1 MSDVKPDVPNEEV
14 EPPTEEAVKFISRL
28 NNAKQELISVM
39 REFSRLLN
47 IKTLSINKTDKEKEH
62 ENRVIDELIRA
73 AITVDRINPE
83 QNEGVLSLSV
93 FAARLSL
100 LLRNAGNELA
110 YEVQKLSDR
119 VAVLEGSE
127 PRKEEPREDPAKKYI
142 LEEAKK
148 LGLKISIE
156 EE

>member
-1 MSDVKPDVPNEEV
+1 MQPSNPNEQI
-14 EPPTEEAVKFISRL
+14 EPPTEEAAKFVSRL
-28 NNAKQELISVM
+28 NNAKQELVSVM

-47 IKTLSINKTDKEKEH
+47 IKTLPINKTDKEKEH
-62 ENRVIDELIRA
+62 EARVIDELIRA

-83 QNEGVLSLSV
+83 QSEGVLSLSV

-119 VAVLEGSE
+119 VAVLEGVE
-127 PRKEEPREDPAKKYI
+127 PEGEPKEDPAKKYI

-148 LGLKISIE
+148 LGLKVSIE
-156 EE
+156 DE

>member
-1 MSDVKPDVPNEEV
+1 MRPDSPNEQT
-14 EPPTEEAVKFISRL
+14 EPPTEEAVKFISKL
-28 NNAKQELISVM
+28 NNAKQELVSVM

-47 IKTLSINKTDKEKEH
+47 IKTLPVNKTDKEKEH
-62 ENRVIDELIRA
+62 ESRIIDELIRA

-83 QNEGVLSLSV
+83 QSEGVLSLSV

-110 YEVQKLSDR
+110 YEVQKMNDR
-119 VAVLEGSE
+119 ISVLEGSE
-127 PRKEEPREDPAKKYI
+127 PEKEEEPKEDPARKYL

-148 LGLKISIE
+148 LGLEISIKE
-156 EE
+156 E